1 MSDINNDMYHLITVK
16 DNVALTLRTIL
27 NNMFSLD
34 FSSPLW
40 SALQDASHKVAEA
53 LIILEHRIKNS

>member
-1 MSDINNDMYHLITVK
+1 MYHLITVK